1 MKKAVMY
8 LAGATVTALVA
19 MTAIPNDAA
28 AAEVVV
34 GEAGFTANGDVT
46 IQNMGGQDLPNIV
59 PAVRFKTYQS
69 ATVNIDGIDIFAG
82 IINFGNPVTLPA
94 GGIIPVPT
102 GTGDP
107 VNFDITIGGIT
118 FSFDT
123 ADLHSLTTTTP
134 DKAGGFVVDYNGTI
148 TAGLVPPPNTT
159 VLLAQSCNQAGLFG
173 DISCS
178 NTLQAVTPNSTPTPE
193 PASLALLGSA
203 LVGFGV
209 MRRRRK
215 TV

>member
-28 AAEVVV
+28 AEVIV

-46 IQNMGGQDLPNIV
+46 VQNMGGQDLPNIV

-69 ATVNIDGIDIFAG
+69 ATVNIDGTGTFAS

-107 VNFDITIGGIT
+107 VNFSLVISGIT
-118 FSFDT
+118 FNFTT
-123 ADLHSLTTTTP
+123 ADL
-134 DKAGGFVVDYNGTI
+134 
-148 TAGLVPPPNTT
+148 
-159 VLLAQSCNQAGLFG
+159 
-173 DISCS
+173 
-178 NTLQAVTPNSTPTPE
+178 
-193 PASLALLGSA
+193 
-203 LVGFGV
+203 
-209 MRRRRK
+209 
-215 TV
+215 

>member
-8 LAGATVTALVA
+8 LAGATVTALIA
-19 MTAIPNDAA
+19 MTTTPNDAA
-28 AAEVVV
+28 AEVIV
-34 GEAGFTANGDVT
+34 GDAGFTANGDVA
-46 IQNMGGQDLPNIV
+46 IQSQGGANLPNIV

-69 ATVNIDGIDIFAG
+69 AVVNIDGTGIFAG
-82 IINFGNPVTLPA
+82 INSGDPVTLPP
-94 GGIIPVPT
+94 GGTIPVPT
-102 GTGDP
+102 GIGDP
-107 VNFDITIGGIT
+107 VNFSLAISGVT

-123 ADLHSLTTTTP
+123 ADLHSLTPTTA
-134 DKAGGFVVDYNGTI
+134 DNAGGFLVDYNGVI

-159 VLLAQSCNQAGLFG
+159 VLLAQSCNQAGLLG

-178 NTLQAVTPNSTPTPE
+178 NTLQAVTPTPE